1 MTNRTHQGL
10 LVLAFA
16 TTLSGCGGGTSLSPT
31 APSKVPSASSPPPPG
46 PVTSRM
52 AEVTLSGVVYEL
64 TAAGIAPIAGAAV
77 YCEPCGA
84 ETHSWSLTDSNGF
97 YSFFGVWLDAV
108 PTRIS
113 VGKEGFVDPP
123 QLPKTTPPNPSGPGW
138 REVRVDGD
146 TRFDIELVRR

>member
-10 LVLAFA
+10 VVLAFA
-16 TTLSGCGGGTSLSPT
+16 TTLSSCGGGTSLSPT
-31 APSKVPSASSPPPPG
+31 APSTIHFTPVPMPFAPVPG
-46 PVTSRM
+46 LM

-64 TAAGIAPIAGAAV
+64 TAEGTVPIAGAAV

-84 ETHSWSLTDSNGF
+84 ETHSWSKTDANGF

-108 PTRIS
+108 PTRIN
-113 VGKEGFVDPP
+113 VAKAGFVDPP
-123 QLPKTTPPNPSGPGW
+123 GLAKTTPPNPSGPGW